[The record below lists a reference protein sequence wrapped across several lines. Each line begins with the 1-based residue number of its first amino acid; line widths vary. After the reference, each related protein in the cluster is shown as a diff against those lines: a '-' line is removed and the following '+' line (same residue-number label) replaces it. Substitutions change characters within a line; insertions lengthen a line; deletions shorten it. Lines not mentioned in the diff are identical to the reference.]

1 MKKIVRN
8 LEHRLREKLG
18 NYAPRWAIYLFDLAC
33 TAVMFSLLWVLRDLV
48 LEERQPFFMCHLGLA
63 LLTYAGTSYLF
74 KTFHGVLRFS
84 SARDL
89 GKLFCACTSGSFAWL
104 VISAAGA
111 LIINDPR
118 FFSFWFPLIVATV
131 MFLTLLTVRLIVR
144 IVYESYEQNETANRT
159 NVFVL
164 YSGPEA
170 VTLATYLV
178 KNIASGYKPVAF
190 LPVDPGLAG
199 NTIAGLPI
207 LAPDNGVK
215 VFAQKNNVT
224 SIVMFAEQLDKL
236 PKNFYEQFMTDGYEL
251 LKVSMVLDSGK
262 ETQVMGAPRIDKINI
277 DDLLGR
283 NTIVLDKDRIKD
295 TFEDQTVLITGAAGS
310 IGAEIARQITRHF
323 RCREVILLDQAE
335 TPLNDLWL
343 ELQGEKVLVPVKPI
357 IANVANPVK
366 MRQVFDIAR
375 PNIVFH
381 AAAYKHV
388 PMMEFHPSAAVATN
402 LGGTKILADLSIEYG
417 VKRFVMIS
425 TDKAVNPTN
434 VMGASKRAAE
444 IYIQSLFLEQLRN
457 GAKNTTQFVTT
468 RFGNVLGSNGS
479 VVPLFKRQIARG
491 GPVTVTHRNVIRYFM
506 TIPEACSLVLE
517 AGCTGQGGEIYLFN
531 MGDTVRIYDLAEKM
545 IRMAGKEPHKDIKI
559 LEIGLREGE
568 KLYEELLAKTEE
580 TRPTYNSNILIANV
594 RPYDYREIQPQIEDL
609 VTQANL
615 YVYPIEVVRKLKKLI
630 PEFKSQNSKYAQLD

>member
-1 MKKIVRN
+1 MM
-8 LEHRLREKLG
+8 LENKLREKLR
-18 NYAPRWAIYLFDLAC
+18 NYAPRWAIYLFDLTC
-33 TAVMFSLLWVLRDLV
+33 TAVVFSLLWVLRDLI
-48 LEERQPFFMCHLGLA
+48 LKEQRPFYMYHLGLA
-63 LLTYAGTSYLF
+63 LLTFAGTSYLF

-89 GKLFCACTSGSFAWL
+89 GKLLCACASGSFAWL
-104 VISAAGA
+104 VLSAASA
-111 LIINDPR
+111 LVIKDQQ
-118 FFSFWFPLIVATV
+118 FFSFWFPIMVATV
-131 MFLTLLTVRLIVR
+131 LFFTLITTRLIVR
-144 IVYESYEQNETANRT
+144 TVYEAYEQNETPNRT

-170 VTLATYLV
+170 LSLATYLQQEY
-178 KNIASGYKPVAF
+178 ALGYRPAAF

-199 NTIAGLPI
+199 NTIAGIPV

-215 VFAQKNNVT
+215 AFAEKNNVT
-224 SIVMFAEQLDKL
+224 TIVMFANQLDKL
-236 PKNFYEQFMTDGYEL
+236 PKQFYEQFITDGYDL
-251 LKVSMVLDSGK
+251 LKVSMMLDTGK
-262 ETQVMGAPRIDKINI
+262 ETQEMGAPRIDKINI

-357 IANVANPVK
+357 IGNVANFVK

-457 GAKNTTQFVTT
+457 GAKDTTQFVTT

-517 AGCTGQGGEIYLFN
+517 AGCTGQGGEIYLFD
-531 MGDTVRIYDLAEKM
+531 MGDAVRIYDLAEKM

-559 LEIGLREGE
+559 VEIGLRDGE

-580 TRPTYNSNILIANV
+580 TRPTYNSNILIAIV
-594 RPYDYREIQPQIEDL
+594 RPYDYREVLPQIEEL
-609 VTQANL
+609 ISQANE
-615 YVYPIEVVRKLKKLI
+615 YVYPIEVVRKLKRLI
-630 PEFKSQNSKYAQLD
+630 PEFKSQNSKYEQLD

>member
-1 MKKIVRN
+1 
-8 LEHRLREKLG
+8 
-18 NYAPRWAIYLFDLAC
+18 
-33 TAVMFSLLWVLRDLV
+33 
-48 LEERQPFFMCHLGLA
+48 
-63 LLTYAGTSYLF
+63 
-74 KTFHGVLRFS
+74 
-84 SARDL
+84 
-89 GKLFCACTSGSFAWL
+89 
-104 VISAAGA
+104 
-111 LIINDPR
+111 
-118 FFSFWFPLIVATV
+118 
-131 MFLTLLTVRLIVR
+131 
-144 IVYESYEQNETANRT
+144 
-159 NVFVL
+159 
-164 YSGPEA
+164 
-170 VTLATYLV
+170 
-178 KNIASGYKPVAF
+178 
-190 LPVDPGLAG
+190 
-199 NTIAGLPI
+199 
-207 LAPDNGVK
+207 
-215 VFAQKNNVT
+215 
-224 SIVMFAEQLDKL
+224 
-236 PKNFYEQFMTDGYEL
+236 
-251 LKVSMVLDSGK
+251 
-262 ETQVMGAPRIDKINI
+262 
-277 DDLLGR
+277 
-283 NTIVLDKDRIKD
+283 
-295 TFEDQTVLITGAAGS
+295 
-310 IGAEIARQITRHF
+310 
-323 RCREVILLDQAE
+323 VILLDQAE

-343 ELQGEKVLVPVKPI
+343 ELQGEKVLMPVKPI
-357 IANVANPVK
+357 IGNVANPVK

-417 VKRFVMIS
+417 VNRFVMIS

-457 GAKNTTQFVTT
+457 GAKDTTQFVTT

-531 MGDTVRIYDLAEKM
+531 MGDAVRIYDLAEKM

-594 RPYDYREIQPQIEDL
+594 RPYDYREILPQIEDL